1 MKNKKKEGRQVHSLS
16 NLAALLLLF
25 FGGAALWGSEAGD
38 LKIRENSQE
47 TVSHLTAKKIKE
59 NEKNKASFD
68 FKKVKELTNA
78 DKLEK
83 ENKSTSGAIGIIS
96 VPSVKMT
103 LPVMKGL
110 SNYAMTTGGGT
121 MREDMQMGKGNYAL
135 AGHYMTNKGELF
147 EPVERIKK
155 GNMVYLTDLKKVYSY
170 KVYWKKVVAPTAV
183 YLTED
188 TKKPIVTLITCADG
202 GKNRWAVRGKL
213 VKTEKAENGNLDFFK
228 SEN

>member
-1 MKNKKKEGRQVHSLS
+1 MHSLS

-83 ENKSTSGAIGIIS
+83 ENKSTSGAIEIIS

-155 GNMVYLTDLKKVYSY
+155 GNMVYLT
-170 KVYWKKVVAPTAV
+170 
-183 YLTED
+183 ED